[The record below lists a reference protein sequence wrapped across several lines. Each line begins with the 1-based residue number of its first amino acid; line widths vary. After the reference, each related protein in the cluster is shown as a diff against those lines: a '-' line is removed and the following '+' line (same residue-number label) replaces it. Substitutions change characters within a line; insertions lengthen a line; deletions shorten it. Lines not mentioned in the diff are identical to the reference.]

1 MPLQPGNLPAQPVP
15 QCVLKLQFGST
26 FIEGA
31 DRLSLRGQWNAP
43 AGKAR
48 PLSILR
54 NILNQKTFGAGLR
67 LMLAIEVDA
76 GGGVLKDEVGPPG
89 ESLGMTITALLQE
102 GQFGLQD
109 IKEVSTVLYGIP
121 PQCTYRM
128 GPDQGP

>member
-1 MPLQPGNLPAQPVP
+1 
-15 QCVLKLQFGST
+15 
-26 FIEGA
+26 
-31 DRLSLRGQWNAP
+31 
-43 AGKAR
+43 
-48 PLSILR
+48 
-54 NILNQKTFGAGLR
+54 
-67 LMLAIEVDA
+67 MLAIEVDA